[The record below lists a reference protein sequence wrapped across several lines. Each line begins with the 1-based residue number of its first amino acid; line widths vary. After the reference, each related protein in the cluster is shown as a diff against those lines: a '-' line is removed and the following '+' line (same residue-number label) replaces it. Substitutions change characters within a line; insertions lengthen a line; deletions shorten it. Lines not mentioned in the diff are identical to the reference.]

1 MEIVD
6 SKVSIIEKIDKPN
19 TVKVALVHASIAW
32 NDREYNLSRLLEL
45 NEKAAQAGAGI
56 IVNPELAL
64 SGYSFSGKSEI
75 EHLAE
80 AIPGP
85 ATDKFGRLARKHKAY
100 IAFGL
105 PEIDR
110 ETGVVYN
117 AGVLIGPEGTVLG
130 QARKLAPAYKENR
143 WSARGNLPVLVC
155 STVYGKMGLIICSD
169 AFWYQP
175 ARLAALNG
183 ARLLLVLA
191 NWPPQGHPPDH
202 FWRARALENG
212 IYVLACNRTG
222 IDKSLDCTQAQSFI
236 INPEGIVETQVSSP
250 EDKVVY
256 GDLSIPAGQ
265 VLFSSKVQDRL
276 AARRPHFYTDIALDP
291 YSSHVETDNLLELPP
306 ADPFTAASL
315 QFRPL
320 PLSPAENREQMLA
333 MIDKACMAAADYR
346 PGLRLLVFP
355 ELATAGLIK
364 NRDEAWRAA
373 EEIPGP
379 TVEAIERKARERD
392 VYIIFGMAERENES
406 YYNTT
411 VLIGPKGLLGKY
423 RKVHL
428 SQSDRS
434 WACAGENGFFSYDLP
449 FARVGLL
456 MGTDLLVPECM
467 HALAKRGTD
476 LVCAPSLWMERQNRY
491 LWEARMVE
499 MQVHLVVS
507 NQWGGETASSFPGGS
522 AIYSF
527 HRYPEKRMQV
537 TAAEDEDDIQ
547 LLCLDPK
554 DARQKR
560 FLELASYDPLLIE
573 SSNY

>member
-1 MEIVD
+1 MADSEISIMEEIT
-6 SKVSIIEKIDKPN
+6 KPN
-19 TVKVALVHASIAW
+19 KVKVALVHAAIAW
-32 NDREYNLSRLLEL
+32 NDKEYNLSRLLEL
-45 NEKAAQAGAGI
+45 NEKAAKEGARI

-85 ATDKFGRLARKHKAY
+85 ATDKFGGLARKHKAY

-105 PEIDR
+105 PEIDQA
-110 ETGVVYN
+110 TGVIYN
-117 AGVLIGPEGTVLG
+117 AAVLIGPEGRVLG

-155 STVYGKMGLIICSD
+155 STEYGKMGLIICSD

-202 FWRARALENG
+202 FWRTRALENG
-212 IYVLACNRTG
+212 LYVMACNRTG
-222 IDKSLDCTQAQSFI
+222 TDKSLDCTQAQSFI
-236 INPEGIVETQVSSP
+236 INPEGIVETQVSST

-256 GDLSIPAGQ
+256 GDLSIPCGQ
-265 VLFSSKVQDRL
+265 RLFSSKAPGPL
-276 AARRPHFYTDIALDP
+276 AARRTKFYTGIALDP
-291 YSSHVETDNLLELPP
+291 YSSHLETDNLLELP
-306 ADPFTAASL
+306 AAEPFTAASL

-320 PLSPAENREQMLA
+320 PVSPAENREQMLA
-333 MIDKACMAAADYR
+333 MIDKACIAAADYR
-346 PGLRLLVFP
+346 PGLKLLVFP
-355 ELATAGLIK
+355 ELATTGLIK
-364 NRDEAWRAA
+364 NGDEALRAA

-379 TVEAIERKARERD
+379 TVDAIERKARERD
-392 VYIIFGMAERENES
+392 VYIIFGMAERDNES
-406 YYNTT
+406 YYNTAL
-411 VLIGPKGLLGKY
+411 LIGPEGLLGKY
-423 RKVHL
+423 RKVHM
-428 SQSDRS
+428 SQSDWS

-449 FARVGLL
+449 FTRVGLL
-456 MGTDLLVPECM
+456 MGTDLLFPECV

-499 MQVHLVVS
+499 MQVHMVVS
-507 NQWGGETASSFPGGS
+507 NQWGGEKALVSAGGS

-537 TAAEDEDDIQ
+537 TAADNQDDIKF
-547 LLCLDPK
+547 LGLDPK

-560 FLELASYDPLLIE
+560 FLELASYDPLLRE
-573 SSNY
+573 SLIY